1 MLQIEHTDTVFCLGC
16 YGDWSFFENVGK
28 ISSLAALHFLFILL
42 LMQITPQH
50 LATIVERAERCG
62 VRKVVL
68 FGGALEHPN
77 DTEDIDIAVDAPDFI
92 AFAVDLDAHLSCSVD
107 VVPIQRGTPFIEHIL
122 QKGRVLYA
130 A

>member
-1 MLQIEHTDTVFCLGC
+1 ML
-16 YGDWSFFENVGK
+16 FF
-28 ISSLAALHFLFILL
+28 IRLFLF
-42 LMQITPQH
+42 MQVTPQH

-68 FGGALEHPN
+68 FGGALEHPH